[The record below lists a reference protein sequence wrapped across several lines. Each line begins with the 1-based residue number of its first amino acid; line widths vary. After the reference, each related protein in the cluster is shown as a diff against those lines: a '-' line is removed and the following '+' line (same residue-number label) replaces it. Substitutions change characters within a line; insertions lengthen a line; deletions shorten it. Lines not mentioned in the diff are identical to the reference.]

1 MSSEYT
7 RKRFEYDDLAIAKDI
22 VIKAKLGIE
31 QAIFQIEKL
40 LQKEIKREEI
50 SPFKISP
57 LEYYVTY
64 PIEIGLT
71 KEIRTD
77 LMAIV
82 TEQKLHLK
90 HIDALLN
97 LISTTQRARKK

>member
-7 RKRFEYDDLAIAKDI
+7 RKRFEYDDLAIAKDV
-22 VIKAKLGIE
+22 VIKAKLDIE
-31 QAIFQIEKL
+31 HAIFEIEKL
-40 LQKEIKREEI
+40 LQKEVKREQV
-50 SPFKISP
+50 SPFVKRP
-57 LEYYVTY
+57 EYYVTY

-71 KEIRTD
+71 KEIREN

-97 LISTTQRARKK
+97 LIVMTQRARKK